1 MYIGI
6 SVAFFTTS
14 TIEPDAWVRR
24 FFDANRITLISPGR
38 IEGLTEFWFDD
49 GGAETNV
56 FMTDSYTPE
65 GLVEV
70 VMQARLRPAEFLP
83 SLYVGKKALADD
95 APNSVHWSA
104 PGREK

>member
-38 IEGLTEFWFDD
+38 IEGL
-49 GGAETNV
+49 
-56 FMTDSYTPE
+56 
-65 GLVEV
+65 
-70 VMQARLRPAEFLP
+70 
-83 SLYVGKKALADD
+83 
-95 APNSVHWSA
+95 
-104 PGREK
+104 